1 MKKILVLLLLT
12 TAAGALTAAA
22 LTYNSD
28 GSITFTSADGK
39 TRHVN
44 MDGKTPYGV
53 VIEDERRIIRRRN
66 FTLELVYAGS
76 LSDDLKEGA
85 IKTFFSELDA
95 EFRHWIYK
103 NKLPRKKVKILV
115 SNCRFGKTGYC
126 KRKSL
131 RGITVYLFHKGKEV
145 KAHILTRNEILS
157 KKRRPFLAAEVVK
170 NLMN

>member
-1 MKKILVLLLLT
+1 MKKIYLLLLLIAAVGT
-12 TAAGALTAAA
+12 LAAGS

-28 GSITFTSADGK
+28 GSITYTSADGK

-53 VIEDERRIIRRRN
+53 VIENERRIMQRRN
-66 FTLELVYAGS
+66 FTLELIYAGS

-85 IKTFFSELDA
+85 LKTFFSELET
-95 EFRHWIYK
+95 EFRRWLY
-103 NKLPRKKVKILV
+103 NSRLPRKKVKVMV

-131 RGITVYLFHKGKEV
+131 QGITIYLFHKGKEV
-145 KAHILTRNEILS
+145 KAHSISRNDILN

-170 NLMN
+170 SLMN

>member
-1 MKKILVLLLLT
+1 MKKIYILLLLVA
-12 TAAGALTAAA
+12 AAGTLTAAA

-28 GSITFTSADGK
+28 GSITYTSADGK

-53 VIEDERRIIRRRN
+53 VIEDERRIMRRRN
-66 FTLELVYAGS
+66 FTLELIYAGS

-85 IKTFFSELDA
+85 LKTFFSELDA
-95 EFRHWIYK
+95 EFRRWIY
-103 NKLPRKKVKILV
+103 NSKLPRKKVKIMV
-115 SNCRFGKTGYC
+115 SNCRFAKTGYC

-131 RGITVYLFHKGKEV
+131 RGITVYLFHKGKKV
-145 KAHILTRNEILS
+145 KAHSINRNDILN

-170 NLMN
+170 KLMN